1 MNLKKMLIASLLGV
15 SCLNISAADCTKDQ
29 AKESVEKMCALIA
42 SKGKAALPEIGKY
55 RFCGSNYV
63 WVQDKDVKMVLHPI
77 KRRLN
82 GKSLT
87 SNKDEN
93 GKVLFVEFDKAAN
106 ANADGGWVDY
116 VWAKPGAEK
125 ATPKVSFLKKCG
137 GDTGWIAGAG
147 VWK

>member
-1 MNLKKMLIASLLGV
+1 MNFKKVLIANALVLASFNV
-15 SCLNISAADCTKDQ
+15 SAADCTKEQ
-29 AKESVEKMCALIA
+29 AKASVEKMCGLIS
-42 SKGKAALPEIGKY
+42 SKGKAALPEIAKY

-63 WVQDKDVKMVLHPI
+63 WIQDKDVKMVLHPI

-93 GKVLFVEFDKAAN
+93 GKALFVEFDKVAKAN
-106 ANADGGWVDY
+106 AKGGWVDY

-125 ATPKVSFLKKCG
+125 ATPKVSYVKACG
-137 GDTGWIAGAG
+137 GDLGWIAGAG

>member
-1 MNLKKMLIASLLGV
+1 MNIKKLLIASVLGV

-42 SKGKAALPEIGKY
+42 SKGKAAIPEVAKY

-63 WVQDKDVKMVLHPI
+63 WVQDKDVNMVLHPI

-82 GKSLT
+82 GKSLKA
-87 SNKDEN
+87 NKDEN

-106 ANADGGWVDY
+106 ANPDGGWVDY

-125 ATPKVSFLKKCG
+125 ATPKVSYIKKCG

>member
-1 MNLKKMLIASLLGV
+1 MNIKKMLVASVLGV

-29 AKESVEKMCALIA
+29 AKASVEKMCALIA
-42 SKGKAALPEIGKY
+42 EKGKAAIPEVAKY

-63 WVQDKDVKMVLHPI
+63 WIQDKDVNMVLHPI

-82 GKSLT
+82 GKSLK

-106 ANADGGWVDY
+106 ANAEGGWVDY

-125 ATPKVSFLKKCG
+125 ATPKVSYIKKCG

-147 VWK
+147 IWK